1 MTTKTKNAAL
11 AKIEAKMDAVRAEA
25 RQQADARQQ
34 PPSFSEV
41 KRVVRAFMKANYP
54 DEKIVSI
61 AGFTAIGCGTID
73 LPIIGSDRDISTAAK
88 PRKAASPSTEAAF
101 DPSNPDDERKV
112 REAVAAFWAFAVGT
126 IATLV
131 QRMEAI
137 AEEAYQPA
145 SPLFGFIDGKRW
157 DKVAGRLN
165 DADIESCR
173 MMVDISDPLAALATR
188 LSFAGSS

>member
-1 MTTKTKNAAL
+1 MTKTKNAAKNAAL
-11 AKIEAKMDAVRAEA
+11 AKIEAKMDAVRDE
-25 RQQADARQQ
+25 ARQQ

-61 AGFTAIGCGTID
+61 AGFTALGCGTID
-73 LPIIGSDRDISTAAK
+73 LPIIGSDRDISAAK

-112 REAVAAFWAFAVGT
+112 RDAVAAFWAFAVGT
-126 IATLV
+126 LDTLV

-145 SPLFGFIDGKRW
+145 SPLFGYIDGKQW
-157 DKVAGRLN
+157 DAVAGRLQ

-173 MMVDISDPLAALATR
+173 VRADIPDPLAALA
-188 LSFAGSS
+188 AGKGTVPA